1 MMTLEEAKKQLK
13 EFEDE
18 LASFTMEGEIAKV
31 MKALGCQRRRAITIA
46 ADNRVTILGNIRKMK
61 KYVEQL
67 DNQDKDWLDKLKK
80 AYPKGTRV
88 KLVRMDD
95 VQAPP
100 IGTKGTVEG
109 VDDIGS
115 ILVKWDNGSSLNV
128 VYGEDKVERLPKC
141 CICGSDI
148 EGYGNNP
155 APVAGKCCCDK
166 CNNNVIVPYRL
177 FLANLG
183 KNNCG
188 LLVKKDS
195 LELITPKKDKFTLSE
210 LQKFVDGYIE
220 EEAQILTGY
229 ITFADEEGK
238 LKNKEF
244 NELGYKLF
252 ETDLVGDFI
261 IVPRKLVD

>member
-1 MMTLEEAKKQLK
+1 MKS
-13 EFEDE
+13 E
-18 LASFTMEGEIAKV
+18 L
-31 MKALGCQRRRAITIA
+31 
-46 ADNRVTILGNIRKMK
+46 
-61 KYVEQL
+61 L
-67 DNQDKDWLDKLKK
+67 DIIKRS
-80 AYPKGTRV
+80 YPKGIRV
-88 KLVRMDD
+88 ILKHMDD
-95 VQAPP
+95 VQAPS

-128 VYGEDKVERLPKC
+128 VYGEDRVEILHKC
-141 CICGSDI
+141 CICGCEF

-155 APVAGKCCCDK
+155 APVAGKICCDK

-177 FLANLG
+177 FLANLDKG
-183 KNNCG
+183 SCG
-188 LLVKKDS
+188 LLVKNER
-195 LELITPKKDKFTLSE
+195 LEIITPKKSKFTLKE
-210 LQKFVDGYIE
+210 LQNFVGGYIE
-220 EEAQILTGY
+220 EEAQAFKGF